1 MAAEVKRTPY
11 IRMDGT
17 RRPSVISSDKK
28 FAHRGGAKATN
39 AFGGQA
45 AMKLPGSP
53 DLRSIA
59 EPAPRRSSQKNEN
72 PLFTQ
77 RAS

>member
-1 MAAEVKRTPY
+1 MSPHKTRTHY

-17 RRPSVISSDKK
+17 RRPSIFATDKAFRPK
-28 FAHRGGAKATN
+28 TGGRPPAN
-39 AFGGQA
+39 AFGGY
-45 AMKLPGSP
+45 MDLPGSP

-72 PLFTQ
+72 PLLTQ
-77 RAS
+77 RVP